1 MTFYY
6 YVILYS
12 NKTSITY
19 YIKLHSF
26 YFYSKAYKNNLFIKL
41 QVFLLPRARSFTL
54 LYLRRVYTIILVT
67 LPRVELGTPPWKGD
81 DLTDCPKRHIKRRAD
96 CSNYRH
102 NFLQSKIFSNS
113 ALARRPIL
121 RIGTPLGYLPQE
133 EESNPSQSIIFY
145 STADF
150 SSLCFIRRYL
160 PNLEMRL
167 HRSLFLATRMGFE
180 PTTSSVTG

>member
-1 MTFYY
+1 MNF
-6 YVILYS
+6 
-12 NKTSITY
+12 
-19 YIKLHSF
+19 
-26 YFYSKAYKNNLFIKL
+26 
-41 QVFLLPRARSFTL
+41 
-54 LYLRRVYTIILVT
+54 LVT

-121 RIGTPLGYLPQE
+121 RIGTPVGYLPQE

-167 HRSLFLATRMGFE
+167 HRSLFLATSRGIE
-180 PTTSSVTG
+180 PLSVKWQSTILTIKLRSHIIILKWWAYRDSNPNLKLRRLLHYPVML